1 METVISADNKNRRG
15 VEANGGLGRLGRLI
29 VVREVLLLRRNS
41 ARVLPRLEQN
51 NFPMLSDLR
60 RQRIGYG
67 LERPGSRLWDASH
80 GADPPSAGAGLP
92 KSYL

>member
-51 NFPMLSDLR
+51 NFPMYVVRPAQTEDR
-60 RQRIGYG
+60 IRIGTARLAVVG
-67 LERPGSRLWDASH
+67 RVSRRRSSVSW
-80 GADPPSAGAGLP
+80 GGPS
-92 KSYL
+92 